1 MTATAREQ
9 RTANRE
15 PRTASLDADAAWRA
29 VLNRDAAAEGR
40 FVLAVKT
47 TGIYCRP
54 GCPARTPKR
63 ENVTFY
69 PGPDAAEAAGFRA
82 CLRCRPRGGASAAGQ
97 AVAKAR
103 ALLDARAGERV
114 TLDEL
119 ARATGMT
126 ATHLQRIFTAA
137 VGESPRAYAARLRE
151 ERLRGAL
158 RSEATVSRAIYEA
171 GYSASSRAYAGA
183 DRALGM
189 TPAEFRR
196 RGAGVEL
203 RVASAPCS
211 LGHVVIAATTRGIA
225 AVRFGSDPRAL
236 VRELR
241 EEFAEARI
249 EAADA
254 QLAEWIRQVVRLV
267 DGIGLDRE
275 LPIDV
280 AGTEFQRRVWAVLRQ
295 VPSGET
301 VTYAELA
308 RRIGQPRAV
317 RAVAGAC
324 AANPAAVVIPCHRVV
339 RSDGDLGGY
348 RWGVKRKQA
357 LLRAEG
363 AAPQSA

>member
-1 MTATAREQ
+1 MTATATTFDLRPS
-9 RTANRE
+9 T
-15 PRTASLDADAAWRA
+15 LDPDAAWRA
-29 VLNRDAAAEGR
+29 VLTRDAAAEGR

-63 ENVTFY
+63 ENVAFY
-69 PGPDAAEAAGFRA
+69 PDPDTAEAAGFRA
-82 CLRCRPRGGASAAGQ
+82 CLRCRPRGGASAAEQ

-126 ATHLQRIFTAA
+126 GTHLQRIFTAA

-211 LGHVVIAATTRGIA
+211 LGHVVSAATARGIA

-241 EEFAEARI
+241 AEFAEARI

-254 QLAEWIRQVVRLV
+254 QLADWIRQVVRLV

-295 VPSGET
+295 IPSGET

-348 RWGVKRKQA
+348 RWGVTRKQA
-357 LLRAEG
+357 LLQAEG
-363 AAPQSA
+363 AARRPA

>member
-1 MTATAREQ
+1 MTAIAH
-9 RTANRE
+9 E
-15 PRTASLDADAAWRA
+15 PRPAIRDPRPATIDPDAAWRA
-29 VLNRDAAAEGR
+29 VEARDPRADGQ
-40 FVLAVKT
+40 FVLAVRT

-54 GCPARTPKR
+54 ICPARRPRR
-63 ENVTFY
+63 ENVTFFAD
-69 PGPDAAEAAGFRA
+69 PDAAEAAGFRA
-82 CLRCRPRGGASAAGQ
+82 CLRCRPRGEASAADR
-97 AVAKAR
+97 AVAQAR
-103 ALLDARAGERV
+103 ALLDARGGERV

-119 ARATGMT
+119 ARTTGMT
-126 ATHLQRIFTAA
+126 ATHLQRIFTAR

-171 GYSASSRAYAGA
+171 GYAASSRAYAGA

-211 LGHVVIAATTRGIA
+211 LGHVVIAATSRGIA

-267 DGIGLDRE
+267 DGIGLGRE

-295 VPSGET
+295 IPSGET

-348 RWGVKRKQA
+348 RWGVKRKRA
-357 LLRAEG
+357 LLRAE
-363 AAPQSA
+363 ASARRPA